1 MVLRFIRKNKEQNQ
15 TIQFSAMSHI
25 TDILCLLGGSKSFAV
40 RLLNIFFVNNNS
52 TGLPDYMIIN
62 VLHIL
67 VIKKYRY
74 SIIYIYIYIYN

>member
-1 MVLRFIRKNKEQNQ
+1 
-15 TIQFSAMSHI
+15 
-25 TDILCLLGGSKSFAV
+25 LLGGSKSFAGCPV

-67 VIKKYRY
+67 VINTYRY
-74 SIIYIYIYIYN
+74 STIYIDIYIIKHIVYSESICGSSRR